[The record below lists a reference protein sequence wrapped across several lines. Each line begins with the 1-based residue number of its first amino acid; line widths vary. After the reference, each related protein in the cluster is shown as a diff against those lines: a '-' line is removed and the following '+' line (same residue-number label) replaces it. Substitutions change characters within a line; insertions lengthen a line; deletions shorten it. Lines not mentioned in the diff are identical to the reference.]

1 MEGKKSASDVDP
13 DPSLD
18 FLSAKFDPLLALR
31 VVSTDIK
38 MPCPDVQAC
47 YSLDAYKSIMRA
59 RWSGSGIRDAIDQRA
74 SAGSFG
80 RGAAGRAGGA
90 EARAAG
96 DARRAWGLYILR
108 RIADGNESRRSLVPG
123 PMHICMAC
131 TRPTI
136 TPHPVIIYAVM
147 FQSSDSY
154 TCSTIPLEHRLH
166 VSRQDRLSCRC

>member
-74 SAGSFG
+74 SAAASARRGRPG
-80 RGAAGRAGGA
+80 RGRGGA
-90 EARAAG
+90 RGRGCAPRMGTIYTSTDRGWERVASKSSPHAHMH
-96 DARRAWGLYILR
+96 GLHASNDHATPCDYLR
-108 RIADGNESRRSLVPG
+108 CDVP
-123 PMHICMAC
+123 
-131 TRPTI
+131 
-136 TPHPVIIYAVM
+136 IIGQLY
-147 FQSSDSY
+147 
-154 TCSTIPLEHRLH
+154 L
-166 VSRQDRLSCRC
+166 